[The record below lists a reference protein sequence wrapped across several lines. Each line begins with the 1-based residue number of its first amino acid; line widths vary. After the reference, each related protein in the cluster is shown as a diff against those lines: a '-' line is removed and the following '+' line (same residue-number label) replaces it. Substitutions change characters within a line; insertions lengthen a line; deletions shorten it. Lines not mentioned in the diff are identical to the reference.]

1 MSLKS
6 MLLRVPAL
14 YEWVQGVRD
23 GSWLRAADAK
33 GSYAQHG
40 EDLELLKL
48 LQQDAS
54 VQGQRRPYVDVGC
67 NHPFKLSNTYLLYR
81 QGWRG
86 LCVDPLP
93 RFAPL
98 YKRWRAEDRFCNV
111 AVGEAAGQ
119 LPFYEFESD
128 VLSTLDGAL
137 AAQYQAQ
144 GYRLRSRSAV
154 RIARL
159 DTVLEENGL
168 QGPVSL
174 LSIDIEGH
182 ELQALRSLNLA
193 RWQPALVCLEVATAD
208 GKRSVDAVQH
218 LQANGYEIALDL
230 GLNLVLRRTR
240 ELH

>member
-1 MSLKS
+1 MKS

-14 YEWVQGVRD
+14 YEWVQGMRD
-23 GSWLRAADAK
+23 GQWLRAANAS

-40 EDLELLKL
+40 EDKALLKL
-48 LQQDAS
+48 LQAQPH
-54 VQGQRRPYVDVGC
+54 RHPYLDVGC

-98 YKRWRAEDRFCNV
+98 YRRWRPEDRFSNL
-111 AVGEAAGQ
+111 AIGEVPGE

-128 VLSTLDGAL
+128 VLSTLDGTL
-137 AAQYQAQ
+137 AEQYQAQ
-144 GYRLRSRSAV
+144 GYRLRSCSTV

-159 DTVLEENGL
+159 ETLLEESAL
-168 QGPVSL
+168 QGPISL

-182 ELQALRSLNLA
+182 ELPALRSLDLA
-193 RWQPALVCLEVATAD
+193 RWQPELVCLEVATAD
-208 GKRSVDAVQH
+208 GKRSVVAVAH

-230 GLNLVLRRTR
+230 GLNLVLRRGPGQ
-240 ELH
+240 H

>member
-1 MSLKS
+1 MSFKS
-6 MLLRVPAL
+6 MLLRTPVL
-14 YEWVQGVRD
+14 YEWVQGIRD
-23 GSWLRAADAK
+23 TSWLRTADAH

-40 EDLELLKL
+40 EDQALLKL
-48 LQQDAS
+48 LQS
-54 VQGQRRPYVDVGC
+54 SNNPHPYVDVGC
-67 NHPFKLSNTYLLYR
+67 NHPFKLSNSFLLYR

-98 YKRWRAEDRFCNV
+98 YKRWRPEDHFRNV
-111 AVGEAAGQ
+111 AVGEVAGQ

-144 GYRLRSRSAV
+144 GYRLRSQSSV

-159 DTVLEENGL
+159 DTVLEESGL
-168 QGPVSL
+168 QGPISL

-182 ELQALRSLNLA
+182 ELPALRSLNLA
-193 RWQPALVCLEVATAD
+193 RWQPELVCLEVATAD
-208 GKRSVDAVQH
+208 GKRSLDAVAH
-218 LQANGYEIALDL
+218 LQAQGYDIALDL
-230 GLNLVLRRTR
+230 GLNLVLRRRAQTS
-240 ELH
+240 